1 VADVTAGRSR
11 AQLLVLAG
19 ILFGLLFVA
28 LAVILNGVIFTENL
42 ASREENPGGT
52 GADLRTSVTES
63 VTSLVAQVNHA
74 DRYRGASY
82 GTLYDNAYTAGLSDI
97 ARRLQDQAAGRG
109 QAVSLTPVD
118 GREGTRLVQDTDGTF
133 EPRASPPSPPLAT
146 SDPNW
151 QVVADADIRN
161 ARLTVE
167 RSSLTDRSVTE
178 LQSELEGGSGGTP
191 FYLRVE
197 DASGGAWEVGL
208 AHETGTG
215 AVLVDVFDGST
226 HRTCRLDGSR
236 VTVDIAREVLLA
248 GGTTASCPAL
258 GFLEDASGTV
268 DIYYVNGGSATGR
281 YEWVVDR
288 VEPSVRA
295 AVDAANGFGC
305 TTPTTYG
312 TGASEDPY
320 TEPAIYA
327 TTVDLR
333 ATGGDSSYETRLRVA
348 PVDRMG
354 PSTAPRVTAFT
365 VEDTSA
371 SGPDGDSASFDVSW
385 RVTDPDGN
393 LESVM
398 VAIENRDQS
407 GEDGSTTTSVS
418 SASAM
423 GSYTSY
429 EGSSGTAGDDYRIV
443 VRVDDG
449 TETRRVVTLE
459 PADGTDGCGGTTNSA
474 PTARLDPPAN
484 PEVGQ
489 SVSFDGSA
497 SEDSDGSIVE
507 YRWDFD
513 GDGTVESTT
522 TSATVS
528 HTYGS
533 AGEYDAELTVVDD
546 DSATAAVT
554 ETVDVTTGSGSP
566 PVVEASGT
574 SILQDKSKQTGSG
587 ETAEF
592 RVEWTVSDP
601 DDDLA
606 RVEISLY
613 QDGDTGAS
621 YVDRTTINR
630 VSGDGSGSSGG
641 SGTTVAW
648 SSDGAYGDQYD
659 IRVEVVDQAGNTDSL
674 LLEQVGD
681 GDDDT

>member
-1 VADVTAGRSR
+1 MADVTAGRSR

-19 ILFGLLFVA
+19 VLLGLLFVA
-28 LAVILNGVIFTENL
+28 LAVILNGVIFSENL

-52 GADLRTSVTES
+52 GTDLRTSVTES
-63 VTSLVAQVNHA
+63 ATSLVSQVNHA
-74 DRYRGASY
+74 DRYRSASY
-82 GTLYDNAYTAGLSDI
+82 GTLYGNAYTAGLNGI
-97 ARRLQDQAAGRG
+97 ARRIRDQAADRG
-109 QAVSLTPVD
+109 QGVSLDPIS

-133 EPRASPPSPPLAT
+133 EPRAAPPSTPLAT

-151 QVVADADIRN
+151 QVVADAAVRN

-167 RSSLTDRSVTE
+167 RGSLADRSVTE

-197 DASGGAWEVGL
+197 DPSGAAWEVGL
-208 AHETGTG
+208 AHEPATG

-236 VTVDIAREVLLA
+236 VTVDIARETLLA
-248 GGTTASCPAL
+248 GGTAVGCPAL
-258 GFLEDASGTV
+258 DFLGDASGTV
-268 DIYYVNGGSATGR
+268 DVYYVNGASVTGQ
-281 YEWVVDR
+281 YEWIVDR

-295 AVDAANGFGC
+295 AVDAGNGFGC

-312 TGASEDPY
+312 AGASEDPY

-327 TTVDLR
+327 TTVDLQ
-333 ATGGDSSYETRLRVA
+333 ATGGDSSYDTRLRIA
-348 PVDRMG
+348 PGDRMG

-365 VEDTSA
+365 VDDTSP

-385 RVTDPDGN
+385 RVADPDGN
-393 LESVM
+393 LDSVT
-398 VAIENRDQS
+398 VSVENRDQV
-407 GEDGSTTTSVS
+407 GEDGSTTTTVS
-418 SASAM
+418 GASAS

-449 TETRRVVTLE
+449 TETRRVVTVE
-459 PADGTDGCGGTTNSA
+459 PADGTDGCGGSTNGA
-474 PTARLDPPAN
+474 PTARFDPPAN

-489 SVSFDGSA
+489 TVSFDASA
-497 SEDSDGSIVE
+497 SDDSDGSIVE

-522 TSATVS
+522 TSATAS
-528 HTYGS
+528 HSYAS

-546 DSATAAVT
+546 DGATAAVT
-554 ETVDVTTGSGSP
+554 EAVDVTAGSGSP
-566 PVVEASGT
+566 PVVETSGT
-574 SILQDKSKQTGSG
+574 GIRQDRSKQTGNG

-601 DDDLA
+601 DDDLE
-606 RVEISLY
+606 RVEITLY
-613 QDGDTGAS
+613 RDGDTGAS

-630 VSGDGSGSSGG
+630 VSGSGSGSSGG

-648 SSDGAYGDQYD
+648 SSDGAYGEQYD
-659 IRVEVVDQAGNTDSL
+659 IRVEVVDQAGNVDSL
-674 LLEQVGD
+674 LLEQVAD
-681 GDDDT
+681 GDDET